1 MILYPALKY
10 KGVTYLSLFIV
21 LFFILWYIIRLVKI
35 ISISVQVPLSK
46 ITVSFGLIIVIL
58 VMVSSLYYQNFH
70 NTYNFIKFFI
80 NVYIQQ

>member
-70 NTYNFIKFFI
+70 NTYNFIKFSNSEI
-80 NVYIQQ
+80 Y